1 MQIYIQ
7 IPFSIFQP
15 GFATERTKKGRRRCR
30 QRPNSKSMFNRKH
43 YGWSESHQT
52 LSVQI

>member
-15 GFATERTKKGRRRCR
+15 GFAAERTKKGHRRYR
-30 QRPNSKSMFNRKH
+30 QRPQFKV
-43 YGWSESHQT
+43 Y
-52 LSVQI
+52 V

>member
-15 GFATERTKKGRRRCR
+15 GFAAERTKKGRRRYR
-30 QRPNSKSMFNRKH
+30 QRPIQSLCLIVNTMVGLNPTKH
-43 YGWSESHQT
+43 
-52 LSVQI
+52 

>member
-15 GFATERTKKGRRRCR
+15 GFAAERTKNGRRRYR
-30 QRPNSKSMFNRKH
+30 QRPQFKV
-43 YGWSESHQT
+43 Y
-52 LSVQI
+52 V